1 MSHEQLP
8 YLEERKLV
16 KRWSGPIPALVNL
29 AFSLVIFAITWWIF
43 QDPRGIMRL
52 YTPYLGYNYCRW
64 WLIILIWMAY
74 TFDFWPFKKEWIR
87 NAHPLQKGIV
97 LTLISVG
104 TMLFFIQIHTSAMV
118 NPAS

>member
-16 KRWSGPIPALVNL
+16 KRWRGPIPALVNL
-29 AFSLVIFAITWWIF
+29 AFSLVVFAITWWIF

-74 TFDFWPFKKEWIR
+74 TFLTPITAIAGGFYSVWHNIFNSYQLYRKGKADE
-87 NAHPLQKGIV
+87 QK
-97 LTLISVG
+97 
-104 TMLFFIQIHTSAMV
+104 QH
-118 NPAS
+118 